1 MRLSND
7 DGPLSL
13 QQYLHETF
21 IIPSGKKL
29 VWWAQKLG
37 ISYNFFQ
44 RIMRTNHRSISVGLI
59 NLFARELKID
69 SRRLIR
75 IQNEFLLHSYLHVNI
90 HRPPVGKLVSRIKA
104 KDHLVMEVL
113 QSRFLRP
120 LEIRLTQ
127 LIKHI
132 KIENYRCHNFFSPTH
147 TCFSY
152 TIPGR
157 LGDAF
162 GTGPKFWLDLQ
173 TKHDMDIYLKEN
185 PIAKKYLI
193 FDPEMDFKSP
203 EVNPSIPDSP
213 GSIIEKRFLKP
224 SGIPLN
230 HWADFFCIS
239 SETFQRFLDGRNL
252 MDFRFISLLVKAF
265 DLPAT
270 FWINLQNEC
279 LSHKYLVEDSPRLQI
294 ELIKTEIVP
303 KRRTSLGNILIHQHL
318 KPLGW
323 TFTSFGKHIGGDK
336 NLGLHLVRGHNRI
349 GIEIAVKFSQAL
361 GTTPMYWLD
370 LQMEEDLSVPIRMH
384 EGKTNPRL
392 ICYRTLYT
400 PEKKTN

>member
-1 MRLSND
+1 MRLSKN

-13 QQYLHETF
+13 QQYLDETF
-21 IIPSGKKL
+21 IIPSGKTL
-29 VWWAQKLG
+29 TWWAQKLG
-37 ISYNFFQ
+37 LNYTVFQ
-44 RIMRTNHRSISVGLI
+44 RIMRTYHRSISVLVV
-59 NLFARELKID
+59 NLFARELNID
-69 SRRLIR
+69 PRGLLRL
-75 IQNEFLLHSYLHVNI
+75 QNEFLLHNYLNVNI
-90 HRPPVGKLVSRIKA
+90 NSPPIEKLVSRTKA

-120 LEIRLTQ
+120 LDIRLTQ
-127 LIKHI
+127 LITHI

-173 TKHDMDIYLKEN
+173 TKHDMNVYLKEN
-185 PIAKKYLI
+185 PNAKKYLI
-193 FDPEMDFKSP
+193 FDPEIDFKSS
-203 EVNPSIPDSP
+203 EVSPSIPESP
-213 GSIIEKRFLKP
+213 GSIIENRFLKP
-224 SGIPLN
+224 SGIPLH

-239 SETFQRFLDGRNL
+239 PETFQRFLDGRNL

-265 DLPAT
+265 DLPAA
-270 FWINLQNEC
+270 FWINLQNEY
-279 LSHKYLVEDSPRLQI
+279 LSQKYLVEDSPRLQI
-294 ELIKTEIVP
+294 KLIKTEILP

-336 NLGLHLVRGHNRI
+336 NLGPHLVRGHNRI

-370 LQMEEDLSVPIRMH
+370 LQMEEDLSVPIKMH
-384 EGKTNPRL
+384 KGKTKPRL
-392 ICYRTLYT
+392 IYYRTLST
-400 PEKKTN
+400 SGKKTN